1 MTEVLEDH
9 LDDNFVDDDKIE
21 DESDKDDTV
30 PPLRYDISSFGVDFD
45 VEGVVRRVQRN
56 EIFIPEWERSYVWNI
71 RQASSFVES
80 LLLGLPVPGI
90 FLGRDTESG
99 KLYVIDGQ
107 QRLKTLT
114 YFFEQKFNPQGDA
127 KKGRVFKLNRVHERF
142 DGRTYDSL
150 DERDRYN
157 LNNSII
163 HATVV
168 RQEDPPEDDT
178 SMYEIFRRLNTGGL
192 ELHPQEIRC
201 AIYQGEL
208 IDMVKSL
215 NNYDQWR
222 VIAGQPHRRLKDQE
236 LILRFMAMID
246 RGDQYEG
253 PMSKFLNVF
262 TQDFRHEGIPWQ
274 TEISERFKRTIDV
287 FAESMGGEAFRI
299 TKGRVLNAA
308 VFDSMTVGMARRLS
322 DGLEIDLSTIKR
334 IHADLLDDAEYL
346 NSVSQST
353 SGEASVATRLNIATQ
368 KFAEA

>member
-168 RQEDPPEDDT
+168 RQDDPPEDDT

-208 IDMVKSL
+208 IEMVKSL
-215 NNYDQWR
+215 NDYDQWR

-236 LILRFMAMID
+236 LRW
-246 RGDQYEG
+246 
-253 PMSKFLNVF
+253 
-262 TQDFRHEGIPWQ
+262 TQSLGQE
-274 TEISERFKRTIDV
+274 
-287 FAESMGGEAFRI
+287 
-299 TKGRVLNAA
+299 
-308 VFDSMTVGMARRLS
+308 
-322 DGLEIDLSTIKR
+322 
-334 IHADLLDDAEYL
+334 
-346 NSVSQST
+346 
-353 SGEASVATRLNIATQ
+353 
-368 KFAEA
+368 